1 MSHRTSPTRRD
12 LLTTGVAGIAAA
24 AVLPTAALAEDRSA
38 AAAAKPDGRSEVAK
52 NGRINHSVCLWCY
65 NGMTPADIAPVAGRL
80 GLKAIDL
87 LTPDQWGPLK
97 EHGLVCS
104 MTSHPEIRI
113 EVGLNR
119 RENHERLIKALR
131 EGIDASA
138 AAGYPNVICFSGNRH
153 LPRKNGDAPLES
165 RVSDEEGIK
174 VCAEGLKRVMAHAEQ
189 KKVNVVMELL
199 NSKVDHAD
207 YMCDHSAWGV
217 ELCKAVGSER
227 FKLLYD
233 IYHMQIMEGD
243 VIRTIRDN
251 HQYFGH
257 YHTGGVPGR
266 HEIDETQ
273 ELNWP
278 AIMRAIV
285 DTGFTGYVAQE
296 FIPAKPDRIASL
308 AAAVQVCDV

>member
-1 MSHRTSPTRRD
+1 MSDDRANPTRRD
-12 LLTTGVAGIAAA
+12 VMVSVSALAIATTA
-24 AVLPTAALAEDRSA
+24 AVRPTVALAEEKPAGAVDARS
-38 AAAAKPDGRSEVAK
+38 PSAK
-52 NGRINHSVCLWCY
+52 NGRVNHSVCLWCY
-65 NGMTPADIAPVAGRL
+65 KGMSSADMAPVAKRL

-87 LTPDQWGPLK
+87 LTPKQWGPLK
-97 EHGLVCS
+97 EHGLICS
-104 MTSHPEIRI
+104 MTSHPDIKI

-119 RENHERLIKALR
+119 KDNHEKLLKALR

-138 AAGYPNVICFSGNRH
+138 EAGYPNVICFSGNRH
-153 LPRKNGDAPLES
+153 LKRKGKDAPLEGKI
-165 RVSDEEGIK
+165 SDEEGIK
-174 VCAEGLKRVMAHAEQ
+174 VCAEGLKQVMAYAEQ
-189 KKVNVVMELL
+189 KKVSVCMELL
-199 NSKVDHAD
+199 NSKVNHPD
-207 YMCDHSAWGV
+207 YMCDTSTWGV

-243 VIRTIRDN
+243 IIATIRDK

-266 HEIDETQ
+266 NEIDESQ

-285 DTGFTGYVAQE
+285 DTGFKGYVAQE
-296 FIPAKPDRIASL
+296 FIPAKADKIASL
-308 AAAVQVCDV
+308 AAAVRVCDV